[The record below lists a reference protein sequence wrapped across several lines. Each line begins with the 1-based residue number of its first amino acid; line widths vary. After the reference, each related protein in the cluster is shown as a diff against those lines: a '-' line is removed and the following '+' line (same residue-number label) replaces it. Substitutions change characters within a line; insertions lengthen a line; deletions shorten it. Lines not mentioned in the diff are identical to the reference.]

1 MDKSIFD
8 RPENFTNRE
17 LSWLEFN
24 QRILG
29 EARDR
34 KNPLFERMKFLSIT
48 ASNLDEFFMVRIASL
63 KDMVNAGY
71 KKKDIAG
78 MTPQEQLGA
87 LNEKTHAFCEKQYTT
102 YNRSLLPKLSE
113 AGLEIVTFNSLSE
126 KEEEFLEEYFHKNVY
141 PVLTPMAIDSSRPF
155 PLIQN
160 KTLNIA
166 ALIKSRG
173 EDKKEKK
180 DYDIATV
187 QVPSVL
193 PRVIVLPQKDGGKR
207 KCRVIL
213 LENVIEHYLDV
224 LFLNHE
230 IICSAPY
237 RIMRN
242 ADLSIDEDDAED
254 LLKEIEKQAAKRDLE
269 MPVLIQVNIA
279 KEESKHGFE
288 VEEIDEVFSNLK
300 DYPHVKVRGL
310 MMMAPHIE
318 SSETEKYFKMTQEL
332 LQRLQ
337 KEYPMYQLD
346 QLSMGMSNDYHEAL
360 NHGSTMIRVG
370 SALFK

>member
-1 MDKSIFD
+1 MIVNEEAVKKILEEVKPAKLVAATKYVDVKEIEKLEKLGVTCFG
-8 RPENFTNRE
+8 ENRVQAF
-17 LSWLEFN
+17 LEKYEN
-24 QRILG
+24 YHGNG
-29 EARDR
+29 E
-34 KNPLFERMKFLSIT
+34 FQF
-48 ASNLDEFFMVRIASL
+48 
-63 KDMVNAGY
+63 
-71 KKKDIAG
+71 
-78 MTPQEQLGA
+78 
-87 LNEKTHAFCEKQYTT
+87 
-102 YNRSLLPKLSE
+102 
-113 AGLEIVTFNSLSE
+113 IVTLQPN
-126 KEEEFLEEYFHKNVY
+126 KVKYI
-141 PVLTPMAIDSSRPF
+141 IDKVT
-155 PLIQN
+155 LIH
-160 KTLNIA
+160 A
-166 ALIKSRG
+166 VDRYS
-173 EDKKEKK
+173 
-180 DYDIATV
+180 
-187 QVPSVL
+187 
-193 PRVIVLPQKDGGKR
+193 
-207 KCRVIL
+207 
-213 LENVIEHYLDV
+213 
-224 LFLNHE
+224 
-230 IICSAPY
+230 
-237 RIMRN
+237 
-242 ADLSIDEDDAED
+242 

>member
-1 MDKSIFD
+1 MIVNEEAVKKILEEVKPAKLVAATKYVDVKEIEKLEKLGVTCFG
-8 RPENFTNRE
+8 ENRV
-17 LSWLEFN
+17 
-24 QRILG
+24 Q
-29 EARDR
+29 A
-34 KNPLFERMKFLSIT
+34 
-48 ASNLDEFFMVRIASL
+48 
-63 KDMVNAGY
+63 
-71 KKKDIAG
+71 
-78 MTPQEQLGA
+78 
-87 LNEKTHAFCEKQYTT
+87 
-102 YNRSLLPKLSE
+102 
-113 AGLEIVTFNSLSE
+113 
-126 KEEEFLEEYFHKNVY
+126 FLEKYENYHGNGEFQFIGTLQPNKVKY
-141 PVLTPMAIDSSRPF
+141 IIDKVT
-155 PLIQN
+155 LIH
-160 KTLNIA
+160 A
-166 ALIKSRG
+166 VGRYS
-173 EDKKEKK
+173 
-180 DYDIATV
+180 
-187 QVPSVL
+187 
-193 PRVIVLPQKDGGKR
+193 
-207 KCRVIL
+207 
-213 LENVIEHYLDV
+213 
-224 LFLNHE
+224 
-230 IICSAPY
+230 
-237 RIMRN
+237 
-242 ADLSIDEDDAED
+242 